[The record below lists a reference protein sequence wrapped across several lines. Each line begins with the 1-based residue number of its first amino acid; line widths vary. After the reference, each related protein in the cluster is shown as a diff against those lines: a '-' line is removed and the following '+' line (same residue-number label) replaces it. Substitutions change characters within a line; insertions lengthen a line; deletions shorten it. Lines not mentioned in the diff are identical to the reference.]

1 MIPEKIRS
9 MRRSLVRNNLVTTL
23 CLVLVLV
30 CFLLNYL
37 ERREERLER
46 MRYAYYV
53 AADGEVIPAQY
64 AQRRDNIEVEIRH
77 HLAMFVED
85 WYTLTQ
91 YDWERKAEAAGWL
104 GGNSLRDAFI
114 ARKRS
119 GYFNR
124 FIQNNVTQTASVA
137 DLAIIP
143 NPDGSYGFEL
153 VVDLRERVDAYE
165 GHWRVL
171 ASGTIRL
178 IERSWPHNPHGLLI
192 EPYLENKIFEVHE

>member
-91 YDWERKAEAAGWL
+91 YDWGAQGRGC
-104 GGNSLRDAFI
+104 GM
-114 ARKRS
+114 ARRQQPP
-119 GYFNR
+119 R
-124 FIQNNVTQTASVA
+124 CVHRTQTFGIFQPVHPEQCHA
-137 DLAIIP
+137 DGFGC
-143 NPDGSYGFEL
+143 GSGDYTESGRQ
-153 VVDLRERVDAYE
+153 LRVRTRRGPPRAC
-165 GHWRVL
+165 GCL
-171 ASGTIRL
+171 
-178 IERSWPHNPHGLLI
+178 
-192 EPYLENKIFEVHE
+192 